1 MQMLLGIFCRA
12 PENERYVSREGR
24 GPSAREGGTGGE
36 AGVDD
41 MQGPAAR
48 DRAPA
53 HTVLYPSNGLGSGRA
68 MKKPKST
75 FSVIQA
81 LKFCSLVFGYYFANS
96 FGELFPCLAYRGL
109 DPSLLTPPP
118 PALAR
123 LREQ

>member
-1 MQMLLGIFCRA
+1 M
-12 PENERYVSREGR
+12 SRERNAR
-24 GPSAREGGTGGE
+24 GLGTQRAREGGTGGE

-41 MQGPAAR
+41 MQGPVAR

-68 MKKPKST
+68 TKKPKST

-96 FGELFPCLAYRGL
+96 FGELFPRLAFRGL

>member
-1 MQMLLGIFCRA
+1 MTSSEGTFA
-12 PENERYVSREGR
+12 NVVSQSMISRHTTPVQPR
-24 GPSAREGGTGGE
+24 CGPN
-36 AGVDD
+36 
-41 MQGPAAR
+41 
-48 DRAPA
+48 
-53 HTVLYPSNGLGSGRA
+53 VLYPSNGLGSGRA
-68 MKKPKST
+68 TKKPKST

-96 FGELFPCLAYRGL
+96 FGELFPRLAFRGL